1 MVALYEQKIKKLKD
15 NQEVQIS
22 NFQKLQM
29 RTGTLTQYNS
39 PYNRTKP
46 S

>member
-1 MVALYEQKIKKLKD
+1 MGNYSLLYPVNSK
-15 NQEVQIS
+15 
-22 NFQKLQM
+22 

-46 S
+46 IIDEVSFSEF